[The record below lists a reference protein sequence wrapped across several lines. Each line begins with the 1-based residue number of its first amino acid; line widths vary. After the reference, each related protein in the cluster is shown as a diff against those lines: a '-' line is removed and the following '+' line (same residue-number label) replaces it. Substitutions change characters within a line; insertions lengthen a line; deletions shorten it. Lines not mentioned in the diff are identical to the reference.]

1 MLKLFRIADFWNRK
15 PLENPADRIERALLD
30 RTRRLMAGLSVDEE
44 FKQVSGSLVVARG
57 RGKSNRVLFCDSVV
71 EPIPDVIRD
80 NCLEIVQ
87 SEAVGPDFR
96 SCIGEL
102 ADVQAK
108 VVESLKRK
116 AAKYVDRI
124 LAISVTDPGLWQSD
138 FDGVKHY
145 TSFCD
150 ATRLAERTG
159 VSVIDAWPDRDIAVG
174 GKGYPLEPLG
184 LWLLLTDRNQRIAR
198 QVNVV
203 VRIEEQTTGYVFP
216 PSDGLDAEVPNL
228 SSVQTQGMDLIDGLQ
243 KVLSLDSLSPAKVR
257 QLLVSGVHSKKLIDQ
272 WSQIDASKPDCTVRM
287 LESVNNPGNETLST
301 EELLCTAM
309 NWISG
314 NCEGMVRTSLRRL
327 KIEHA
332 QRRVDLKHRIATAPE
347 LRVSSKGLLDAFD
360 DSTPDFSKPGKI
372 LIDAP
377 DLIGDAF
384 VSHLQ
389 NQFPDAQVTGSWQ
402 TQLGVAAPSQ
412 DRVDPPSLIAAMLG
426 FLHVDQM
433 PANIPTM
440 TGARQQ
446 RILGRLTP
454 GRPNSW
460 RNLLRE
466 MADHEPPAMKL
477 RDAV

>member
-1 MLKLFRIADFWNRK
+1 
-15 PLENPADRIERALLD
+15 
-30 RTRRLMAGLSVDEE
+30 MAGLSVDDQ

-71 EPIPDVIRD
+71 EPIPNVIRD

-87 SEAVGPDFR
+87 SGAIASDFR

-102 ADVQAK
+102 ADVQAN

-124 LAISVTDPGLWQSD
+124 LAISVVDPGLWQSD

-150 ATRLAERTG
+150 ATRLAEKTG
-159 VSVIDAWPDRDIAVG
+159 ISVIDAWPDRDIAVG

-198 QVNVV
+198 QVNAV
-203 VRIEEQTTGYVFP
+203 VRIEERTTGYLFP
-216 PSDGLDAEVPNL
+216 PSDGLDAELPNL
-228 SSVQTQGMDLIDGLQ
+228 SSIETQGMDLIGGLQ
-243 KVLSLDSLSPAKVR
+243 NVLSLDSLSPAKVR
-257 QLLVSGVHSKKLIDQ
+257 QLLVSGVHSKELIDQ
-272 WSQIDASKPDCTVRM
+272 WNQIDTSKPDLTNRM
-287 LESVNNPGNETLST
+287 LESVNEPCNEKLST
-301 EELLCTAM
+301 EEVLCTAM

-314 NCEGMVRTSLRRL
+314 SCENMIRTSLKRL

-332 QRRVDLKHRIATAPE
+332 QRRVDLKHRIASSHK
-347 LRVSSKGLLDAFD
+347 LRVPSEGLLDAFD
-360 DSTPDFSKPGKI
+360 DSKPDFSKPGKI

-377 DLIGDAF
+377 NLIGDAF

-389 NQFPDAQVTGSWQ
+389 NQFPDTQVTHSWQ
-402 TQLGVAAPSQ
+402 TQLGVASPSQ
-412 DRVDPPSLIAAMLG
+412 GNVDPPSLIAAMLG

-433 PANIPTM
+433 PANIPSL